1 MLKCA
6 IFVDWDNL
14 KQEITY
20 ISNNKIY
27 EKQLKTDGKYRFNYN
42 DVEKLLFLIKKFL
55 DPSCNEALYRIFFY
69 TARCMPI
76 EQVKNVIKGKF
87 GEDNYNLYESYLAY
101 NQEKCERAFLKS
113 QQFLDYLSRQDFV
126 ALRLGTLKISG
137 ISKDGEPVF
146 NQKQVDMLMGLDI
159 SQISYNKLV
168 DRVLVLSKDSDM
180 KPALKTARINGIQ
193 TVLCNLQEGFKPDN
207 DLLSHSDIV
216 RRRSLISVVQ
226 ELDTKKDRKPTL
238 ICNA

>member
-1 MLKCA
+1 MIKCA

-14 KQEITY
+14 KQEIAY
-20 ISNNKIY
+20 ISNSSTY
-27 EKQLKTDGKYRFNYN
+27 EKQLKSDGKYKFNYN

-55 DPSCNEALYRIFFY
+55 DQNCNETLYRIFFY
-69 TARCMPI
+69 TARCLPI
-76 EQVKNVIKGKF
+76 ERIKEVIKGKF
-87 GEDNYNLYESYLAY
+87 GKDSYELYESYLAY
-101 NQEKCERAFLKS
+101 NQERCKQAFYKS

-168 DRVLVLSKDSDM
+168 DRVLVISKDSDM

-207 DLLSHSDIV
+207 DLLSHSDII
-216 RRRSLISVVQ
+216 RRRSLISIVQ
-226 ELDTKKDRKPTL
+226 ELETKKYKKAPLVCHT
-238 ICNA
+238 